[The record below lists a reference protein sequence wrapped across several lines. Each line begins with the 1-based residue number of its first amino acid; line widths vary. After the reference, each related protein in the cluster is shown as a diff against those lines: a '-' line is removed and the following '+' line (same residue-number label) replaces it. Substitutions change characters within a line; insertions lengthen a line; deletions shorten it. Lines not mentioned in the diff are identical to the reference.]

1 VSSTTH
7 LYRRK
12 ALYYWRRRLP
22 PTLRNWFH
30 KRHLFLSLRTA
41 DPIYA
46 RRLVVLLDAKLEEIV
61 TAFEQ
66 SAMHLTPPQVDG
78 LLRDVVTT
86 HLHKLERL
94 AAAAKSFPEFDAA
107 RAERDD
113 RRAAW
118 SYRLLHAQGTS
129 AVVRPLDEQQM
140 SADGMTAVDIAAVQ
154 DHLAM
159 LRINNLVPTRHG
171 ILQNLLDASGAPAN
185 AMNLATAQDVYFR
198 GMWMALSQSERRYGG
213 HVVEADDFM
222 EQVFRDRVR
231 PAPAVPDAGYVVQSR
246 PEAAAVPDQAQ
257 STASPDRHAVD
268 DRFKSM
274 ADLLIKKRWLKEKRW
289 TTKSKDQAEQI
300 FTLMTRFMKEERTI
314 ENMCDLR
321 QKDMAA
327 FNSFLE
333 TEIYKHHG
341 KSKKDKHRSIA
352 ELRIIAL
359 SKPEKLRGLETG
371 TLNRHLGFID
381 QLSNFAEAEGVEL
394 DPKLKVAKL
403 RSVDTSD
410 ERDRDERLKL
420 PLPKIENLFKQP
432 PFVNCAGWDRL
443 SEEGASGQ
451 SLVYHGALYFI
462 PMMIFYG
469 GGRREEYC
477 GLMIDDVIEDNGA
490 YPYLHI
496 AKNKFRR
503 IKNAQSTRNIVLH
516 PEIIRLGFLRYVSI
530 IRSLGY
536 ELVFPDL
543 FSPTTKSPL
552 GNRYYKLF
560 KPVLITAGI
569 TEEGLGSHALRHAF
583 GAILKKKHVREELRA
598 DLLGHRGKSE
608 TSERYCEATEIATMA
623 KLVRKMPIVTG
634 HLVAH
639 PINLP
644 AWVTGKLTPPFSH
657 PGRAKKTT
665 SQIDA

>member
-1 VSSTTH
+1 M
-7 LYRRK
+7 
-12 ALYYWRRRLP
+12 
-22 PTLRNWFH
+22 NWFH

-41 DPIYA
+41 DPTFA

-66 SAMHLTPPQVDG
+66 STMHLTPPQVDG

-86 HLHKLERL
+86 HLDKLERL
-94 AAAAKSFPEFDAA
+94 AAAAKSFPQFDQA
-107 RAERDD
+107 RAQCDD
-113 RRAAW
+113 HRAAW
-118 SYRLLHAQGTS
+118 SYRLLHAQGAS
-129 AVVRPLDEQQM
+129 AVVRPLDEEHM
-140 SADGMTAVDIAAVQ
+140 SADGMTTADIAAVQ

-159 LRINNLVPTRHG
+159 LRFNDLVPTRHG
-171 ILQNLLDASGAPAN
+171 ILQKLLDANGAPAN

-213 HVVEADDFM
+213 HLVEADDFM
-222 EQVFRDRVR
+222 ERVFKDRIAAAPATPESDGGVGSRPPAATVADRADETSHRDRHV
-231 PAPAVPDAGYVVQSR
+231 
-246 PEAAAVPDQAQ
+246 
-257 STASPDRHAVD
+257 VD

-274 ADLLIKKRWLKEKRW
+274 ADLLIKKRLKEKRW
-289 TTKSKDQAEQI
+289 TIKSKDQAEQI
-300 FTLMTRFMKEERTI
+300 YTLMTRFMKEERAI
-314 ENMCDLR
+314 ENMSNVQ

-341 KSKKDKHRSIA
+341 KSTKDKHRSIA
-352 ELRIIAL
+352 EMRIIAL
-359 SKPEKLRGLETG
+359 SKPDALRGLETG
-371 TLNRHLGFID
+371 TLNRHLTFID
-381 QLSNFAEAEGVEL
+381 QLNEFAEAEGVDL

-403 RSVDTSD
+403 RSIDSSD

-420 PLPKIENLFKQP
+420 PLSKIENLFKQP

-443 SEEGASGQ
+443 SEEGIAGH
-451 SLVYHGALYFI
+451 SLVFHGALYFI

-477 GLMIDDVIEDNGA
+477 GLMVDDVIENNGA
-490 YPYLHI
+490 HPYLHI

-516 PEIIRLGFLRYVSI
+516 PEIIRLGFLRYVSM

-560 KPVLITAGI
+560 KPVLVTAGI

-583 GAILKKKHVREELRA
+583 GAQLKKRHVREELRA

-623 KLVRKMPIVTG
+623 KLLRKMPVVTG
-634 HLVAH
+634 HLISH
-639 PINLP
+639 SINLP
-644 AWVTGKLTPPFSH
+644 TWITGKRTPPFSH
-657 PGRAKKTT
+657 PGRAKRR
-665 SQIDA
+665 

>member
-1 VSSTTH
+1 
-7 LYRRK
+7 
-12 ALYYWRRRLP
+12 
-22 PTLRNWFH
+22 
-30 KRHLFLSLRTA
+30 LRTA
-41 DPIYA
+41 DPSFA

-66 SAMHLTPPQVDG
+66 SAMHLTPPQVDV
-78 LLRDVVTT
+78 LLRDVVTR
-86 HLHKLERL
+86 HLNRLERL
-94 AAAAKSFPEFDAA
+94 SAAAKSFPEFDPAQA
-107 RAERDD
+107 KRDD

-118 SYRLLHAQGTS
+118 SYRLLHAQGMA
-129 AVVRPLDEQQM
+129 AVVRQSDEVQM
-140 SADGMTAVDIAAVQ
+140 AADGMSTADIAAVQ

-159 LRINNLVPTRHG
+159 LRINNLVPTRQG
-171 ILQNLLDASGAPAN
+171 VLQKLLDANGAPAT
-185 AMNLATAQDVYFR
+185 AMNLATAQDIYFR

-213 HVVEADDFM
+213 HIVEADDFI
-222 EQVFRDRVR
+222 EKVFKDRARATQGGSDASDATRLR
-231 PAPAVPDAGYVVQSR
+231 PAT
-246 PEAAAVPDQAQ
+246 VPDQVAE
-257 STASPDRHAVD
+257 TAPPGRHAVD
-268 DRFKSM
+268 DRFKTM
-274 ADLLIKKRWLKEKRW
+274 ANLLIRKRLKEKRW

-300 FTLMTRFMKEERTI
+300 FTLMTRFMKEERSI
-314 ENMCDLR
+314 ENMSNVR

-341 KSKKDKHRSIA
+341 KSEKDKHRSIA
-352 ELRIIAL
+352 EMRIIAL
-359 SKPEKLRGLETG
+359 SKPEDLRGLETG

-381 QLSNFAEAEGVEL
+381 QLTEFSEAEGVEL

-443 SEEGASGQ
+443 SEEGGDGQ

-477 GLMIDDVIEDNGA
+477 GLMIADVVEDNGP

-496 AKNKFRR
+496 AKNKYRR
-503 IKNAQSTRNIVLH
+503 IKNAQSKRNIVLH
-516 PEIIRLGFLRYVSI
+516 PEIIRLGFLRYVTL

-536 ELVFPDL
+536 DLVFPDL

-560 KPVLITAGI
+560 KPVLIAAGI

-583 GAILKKKHVREELRA
+583 GAILKKKKVREELRA
-598 DLLGHRGKSE
+598 DLLGHRGKTE
-608 TSERYCEATEIATMA
+608 TSERYCEATEIAEMYE
-623 KLVRKMPIVTG
+623 LVCKMPTVTG
-634 HLVAH
+634 HIIAL

-644 AWVTGKLTPPFSH
+644 MWITDKRTPPFSR
-657 PGRAKKTT
+657 PGRAKNRV
-665 SQIDA
+665 SNVDV

>member
-1 VSSTTH
+1 MSKLIH

-22 PTLRNWFH
+22 PLLRNWFH

-41 DPIYA
+41 DPTFA

-86 HLHKLERL
+86 HLSKLERL
-94 AAAAKSFPEFDAA
+94 SAAAKSFPEFDP
-107 RAERDD
+107 AEAKRDD
-113 RRAAW
+113 LRAAW
-118 SYRLLHAQGTS
+118 SYRLLHAQGPT
-129 AVVRPLDEQQM
+129 AAVRPPDVERM
-140 SADGMTAVDIAAVQ
+140 AADGMTTADIAAVQ

-159 LRINNLVPTRHG
+159 LRINDLVPTRHG
-171 ILQNLLDASGAPAN
+171 ILQKLLDASGAPAT
-185 AMNLATAQDVYFR
+185 AMNLATAQDIYFR
-198 GMWMALSQSERRYGG
+198 GMWMALSQSERRYGA
-213 HVVEADDFM
+213 HIVEADDFM
-222 EQVFRDRVR
+222 EQMFKDRVR
-231 PAPAVPDAGYVVQSR
+231 PAQDGADAGDAARSR
-246 PEAAAVPDQAQ
+246 PAAASDQAAE
-257 STASPDRHAVD
+257 TAPPDRHVVD

-274 ADLLIKKRWLKEKRW
+274 ADLLIKKRLKEKRW
-289 TTKSKDQAEQI
+289 TTKSKNQAEQI
-300 FTLMTRFMKEERTI
+300 LTLMTRYMKEERSI
-314 ENMCDLR
+314 ENMSNVR

-341 KSKKDKHRSIA
+341 KSVKDKHRSIA

-359 SKPEKLRGLETG
+359 SKPENLRGLETG

-381 QLSNFAEAEGVEL
+381 QLTEFSEAEGVEL

-420 PLPKIENLFKQP
+420 PLARIENLFKQP

-443 SEEGASGQ
+443 SEEGADGQ

-462 PMMIFYG
+462 PMMIYYG

-477 GLMIDDVIEDNGA
+477 GLMIEDVVEDNGS

-496 AKNKFRR
+496 AKNKYRR
-503 IKNAQSTRNIVLH
+503 IKNAQSKRNIVLH
-516 PEIIRLGFLRYVSI
+516 PEIIRLGFLRYLSL

-536 ELVFPDL
+536 DLVFPDL

-560 KPVLITAGI
+560 KPVLIAAGI

-583 GAILKKKHVREELRA
+583 GAILKKKKVREEDRA
-598 DLLGHRGKSE
+598 DLLGHRGKTE
-608 TSERYCEATEIATMA
+608 TSERYCEATEIADMYE
-623 KLVRKMPIVTG
+623 LVCKMPTVTG
-634 HLVAH
+634 HLIAH

-644 AWVTGKLTPPFSH
+644 AWITEKRTAPFSH
-657 PGRAKKTT
+657 PGRAKNKVDNV
-665 SQIDA
+665 DA

>member
-1 VSSTTH
+1 VSKLAH

-22 PTLRNWFH
+22 PLLRNWFH

-41 DPIYA
+41 DPTFA

-86 HLHKLERL
+86 HLSKLERL
-94 AAAAKSFPEFDAA
+94 SAAAKSFPEFDAA
-107 RAERDD
+107 QAKRDD
-113 RRAAW
+113 LRAAW
-118 SYRLLHAQGTS
+118 SYRLLHAQGFA
-129 AVVRPLDEQQM
+129 AVVRPPDEAQM
-140 SADGMTAVDIAAVQ
+140 SADGMTTADIAAVQ

-159 LRINNLVPTRHG
+159 LRINELVPTRQG
-171 ILQNLLDASGAPAN
+171 ILQKLLDASGAPATV
-185 AMNLATAQDVYFR
+185 MNLATAQDIYFR

-213 HVVEADDFM
+213 HIVEADDFI
-222 EQVFRDRVR
+222 EQVFKDRVR
-231 PAPAVPDAGYVVQSR
+231 PAPGGADAGDATRSR
-246 PEAAAVPDQAQ
+246 PAAAADQA
-257 STASPDRHAVD
+257 TETPPPDRHVVD

-274 ADLLIKKRWLKEKRW
+274 ADLLIKKRLKEKRW
-289 TTKSKDQAEQI
+289 TTKSKNQAEQI
-300 FTLMTRFMKEERTI
+300 FTLMTRFMKEERSI
-314 ENMCDLR
+314 ENISNVR

-341 KSKKDKHRSIA
+341 KSEKDKHRSIA
-352 ELRIIAL
+352 EMRLIAL
-359 SKPEKLRGLETG
+359 SKTEDLRGLETG

-381 QLSNFAEAEGVEL
+381 QLTEFSEAEGVEL

-420 PLPKIENLFKQP
+420 SLPKIENLFKQP

-443 SEEGASGQ
+443 SEEGADGQ

-462 PMMIFYG
+462 PMMTFYG

-477 GLMIDDVIEDNGA
+477 GLMIHDVVEDNGP

-496 AKNKFRR
+496 AKNKYRR
-503 IKNAQSTRNIVLH
+503 IKNAQSKRNIVLH
-516 PEIIRLGFLRYVSI
+516 PEIIRLGFLRYLSLI
-530 IRSLGY
+530 KSLGY
-536 ELVFPDL
+536 DLVFPDL
-543 FSPTTKSPL
+543 FSPTTTSPL

-560 KPVLITAGI
+560 KPVLIAAGI

-583 GAILKKKHVREELRA
+583 GAILKKKKVREEDRA
-598 DLLGHRGKSE
+598 DLLGHRGKTE
-608 TSERYCEATEIATMA
+608 TSERYCEATEIADMYEF
-623 KLVRKMPIVTG
+623 VCKMPTVTG
-634 HLVAH
+634 HLIAH

-644 AWVTGKLTPPFSH
+644 AWITDKRTPPFSH
-657 PGRAKKTT
+657 PGRAKNKVANV
-665 SQIDA
+665 DA

>member
-1 VSSTTH
+1 
-7 LYRRK
+7 
-12 ALYYWRRRLP
+12 
-22 PTLRNWFH
+22 
-30 KRHLFLSLRTA
+30 LRTA
-41 DPIYA
+41 DPSFA

-61 TAFEQ
+61 TAFEH
-66 SAMHLTPPQVDG
+66 SAMHLTPPQVDV
-78 LLRDVVTT
+78 LLRDVVTR
-86 HLHKLERL
+86 HLNRLERL
-94 AAAAKSFPEFDAA
+94 SAAAKSFPEFDPAQA
-107 RAERDD
+107 KRDD

-118 SYRLLHAQGTS
+118 SYRLLHAQGMA
-129 AVVRPLDEQQM
+129 AVVRQSDEVQM
-140 SADGMTAVDIAAVQ
+140 AADGMSTADIAAVQ

-159 LRINNLVPTRHG
+159 LRINNLVPTRQG
-171 ILQNLLDASGAPAN
+171 VLQKLLDANGAPAT
-185 AMNLATAQDVYFR
+185 AMNLATAQDIYFR

-213 HVVEADDFM
+213 HIVEADDFI
-222 EQVFRDRVR
+222 EKVFKDRARATQGGSDASDATRLR
-231 PAPAVPDAGYVVQSR
+231 PAT
-246 PEAAAVPDQAQ
+246 VPDQVAE
-257 STASPDRHAVD
+257 TAPPDRHAVD
-268 DRFKSM
+268 DRFKTM
-274 ADLLIKKRWLKEKRW
+274 ANLLIRKRLKEKRW

-300 FTLMTRFMKEERTI
+300 FTLMTRFMKEERSI
-314 ENMCDLR
+314 ENMSNVR

-341 KSKKDKHRSIA
+341 KSEKDKHRSIA
-352 ELRIIAL
+352 EMRIIAL
-359 SKPEKLRGLETG
+359 SKPEDLRGLETG

-381 QLSNFAEAEGVEL
+381 QLTEFSEAEGVEL

-443 SEEGASGQ
+443 SEEGGDGQ

-477 GLMIDDVIEDNGA
+477 GLMIADVVEDNGP

-496 AKNKFRR
+496 AKNKYRR
-503 IKNAQSTRNIVLH
+503 IKNAQSKRNIVLH
-516 PEIIRLGFLRYVSI
+516 PEIIRLGFLRYVTL

-536 ELVFPDL
+536 DLVFPDL

-560 KPVLITAGI
+560 KPVLIAAGI

-583 GAILKKKHVREELRA
+583 GAILKKKKVREELRA
-598 DLLGHRGKSE
+598 DLLGHRGKTE
-608 TSERYCEATEIATMA
+608 TSERYCEATEIAEMYE
-623 KLVRKMPIVTG
+623 LVCKMPTVTG
-634 HLVAH
+634 HIIAL

-644 AWVTGKLTPPFSH
+644 MWITDKRTPPFSR
-657 PGRAKKTT
+657 PGRAKNRV
-665 SQIDA
+665 SNVDV